1 MQVLQVMNQTR
12 DTMIGDRVTVADTSL
27 RRMVGLLGRSELGA
41 GEGLWI
47 RPSSGVHTI
56 GMRFPIDVVGL
67 DKNHRVVRLWKYL
80 RPYRITSVSAA
91 LRSVVELPPGRIA
104 ECQIQVGDLVHF
116 KAAQDGRLFR
126 D

>member
-1 MQVLQVMNQTR
+1 MLVMNQTR
-12 DTMIGDRVTVADTSL
+12 DTMIGDRITVADTSL
-27 RRMVGLLGRSELGA
+27 RRIVGLLDRSELSA

-67 DKNHRVVRLWKYL
+67 DRNHRVIKLWENL

-91 LRSVVELPPGRIA
+91 LRSVVELPSGRISQ
-104 ECQIQVGDLVHF
+104 CQIQVGDLVQF
-116 KAAQDGRLFR
+116 KAAQA
-126 D
+126 

>member
-1 MQVLQVMNQTR
+1 MQVLQVRNQTR

-27 RRMVGLLGRSELGA
+27 RRMVGLLGKNELGP

-67 DKNHRVVRLWKYL
+67 DKNHRVIKLWQCL
-80 RPYRITSVSAA
+80 RPYRMTSVSAA
-91 LRSVVELPPGRIA
+91 LRSVVELPPGRIM
-104 ECQIQVGDLVHF
+104 ECQIQVGDLIDF
-116 KAAQDGRLFR
+116 KAAEA
-126 D
+126 